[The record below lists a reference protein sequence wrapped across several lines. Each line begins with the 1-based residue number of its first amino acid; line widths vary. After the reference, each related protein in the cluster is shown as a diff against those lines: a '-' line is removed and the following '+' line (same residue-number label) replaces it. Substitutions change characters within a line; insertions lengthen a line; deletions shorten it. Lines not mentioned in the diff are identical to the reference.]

1 MLKKLINSIIR
12 LYKEEEIILMK
23 FKEYLNEMGFSK
35 YPKGWSKDS
44 VVKYGKTLEKEI
56 GLTPK
61 DEGFFDT

>member
-1 MLKKLINSIIR
+1 
-12 LYKEEEIILMK
+12 MK